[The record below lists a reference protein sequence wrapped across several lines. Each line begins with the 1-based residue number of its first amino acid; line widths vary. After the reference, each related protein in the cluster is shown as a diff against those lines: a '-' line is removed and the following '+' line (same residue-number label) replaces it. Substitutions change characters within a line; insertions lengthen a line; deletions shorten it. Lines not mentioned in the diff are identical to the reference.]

1 MSETTE
7 LADIRAKMRA
17 RNAEYEQ
24 AKRDLMGRFWSEM
37 REVEEWPD
45 YQARAQKASILQADV
60 DHKLHK
66 LQAALDRDM
75 RGFRADAEEV
85 YDRALQ
91 AADALHDE
99 VMHAGDPRTPAQ
111 WAEVGA
117 RRQLV
122 ADELARKGAIDL
134 LAWYLHADA
143 RKDDVGT
150 YLGRQIIP
158 GLLDQAVKRGDPR
171 AFEVQGDF
179 GKILR
184 GEADD
189 RRDAA
194 LDDARSVMSDI
205 RSPLTELDS
214 ARIAEKYGIKRY
226 PRPEAP
232 PNADPGLGPVFQ
244 EHEGSG
250 IDPRLVDQAID
261 NQPRQ
266 TGRIK

>member
-1 MSETTE
+1 
-7 LADIRAKMRA
+7 
-17 RNAEYEQ
+17 
-24 AKRDLMGRFWSEM
+24 
-37 REVEEWPD
+37 
-45 YQARAQKASILQADV
+45 
-60 DHKLHK
+60 
-66 LQAALDRDM
+66 
-75 RGFRADAEEV
+75 
-85 YDRALQ
+85 
-91 AADALHDE
+91 
-99 VMHAGDPRTPAQ
+99 
-111 WAEVGA
+111 
-117 RRQLV
+117 
-122 ADELARKGAIDL
+122 